1 MVGVLESNLIVLS
14 PRKKSV
20 DFSILIYKIM
30 DVCEG
35 YDPDSAFGKIKD
47 EQIKDFINYIQ
58 VVYMTFQEFLKE

>member
-1 MVGVLESNLIVLS
+1 
-14 PRKKSV
+14 
-20 DFSILIYKIM
+20 M